1 MNRPAPNKSRKT
13 SAPPPRMAVRI
24 GKLEMKNPVMV
35 SSGCFGYGEEVS
47 RFYPLSKLGAVVVK
61 GTTLE
66 PRPGN
71 PPPRMAETPSGML
84 NAIGLQNVG
93 VNAFL
98 KDKLPFLRR
107 AKVPCVVNIN
117 GRKVEEYEELARRLD
132 GVPGVSALEIN
143 ISCPNVKEGGI
154 EFGSTPEGA
163 TRVVA
168 AVRRATKHT
177 LITKLSPNV
186 TDVRVLARAC
196 VDAGTDA
203 LSAINTVVGMA
214 VDAKSR
220 RPVLKNVTGG
230 LSGPA
235 VKPIGL
241 RVVYQVA
248 QAVKVPLV
256 GMGGIVTGEDA
267 AEYLLCGATAVSVGT
282 ANYLEPKAALRV
294 VERLEAFLRGEHVAD
309 VRDYIGTL
317 RVDRP

>member
-1 MNRPAPNKSRKT
+1 MKRPAPPKKAA
-13 SAPPPRMAVRI
+13 APKMTVTLGRLV
-24 GKLEMKNPVMV
+24 MKNPVMV
-35 SSGCFGYGEEVS
+35 ASGCFGYGEEVS
-47 RFYPLSKLGAVVVK
+47 RFYPLDKLGAIVVK

-71 PPPRMAETPSGML
+71 PPPRMAETAGGML

-93 VNAFL
+93 VDVFL
-98 KDKLPFLRR
+98 KDKLPFIR
-107 AKVPCVVNIN
+107 KTGVPCIVNIN
-117 GRKVEEYEELARRLD
+117 GRKMEEYVELAKRLD
-132 GVPGVSALEIN
+132 GVPDVAALEVN

-163 TRVVA
+163 NRIVSAIRKATR
-168 AVRRATKHT
+168 HT

-186 TDVRVLARAC
+186 TDVRVIARAC

-214 VDAKSR
+214 IDAKTR
-220 RPVLKNVTGG
+220 KPILRNVTGG

-248 QAVKVPLV
+248 RAVKVPIV

-267 AEYLLCGATAVSVGT
+267 AEYLLAGATAVSVGT
-282 ANYLEPKAALRV
+282 ANYLEPRAALHV
-294 VERLEAFLRGEHVAD
+294 VEQLEGFLKRQKVAD
-309 VRDYIGTL
+309 VRELIGGLQVPPT
-317 RVDRP
+317 

>member
-1 MNRPAPNKSRKT
+1 MKRPAHPKKV
-13 SAPPPRMAVRI
+13 SAPKMTVTLGRLV
-24 GKLEMKNPVMV
+24 MKNPVMV
-35 SSGCFGYGEEVS
+35 ASGCFGYGEEVS
-47 RFYPLSKLGAVVVK
+47 RFYPLDKLGAIVVK

-71 PPPRMAETPSGML
+71 PPPRMAETASGML

-93 VNAFL
+93 VDAFL
-98 KDKLPFLRR
+98 KDKLPFIR
-107 AKVPCVVNIN
+107 KTGVPCVVNIN
-117 GRKVEEYEELARRLD
+117 GRKMEEYVELAKRLD
-132 GVPGVSALEIN
+132 GVPGVAALEVN

-163 TRVVA
+163 NRIVSAIRKATR
-168 AVRRATKHT
+168 HT

-186 TDVRVLARAC
+186 TDVRVIARAC

-214 VDAKSR
+214 VDAKTR
-220 RPVLKNVTGG
+220 KPILRNVTGG

-248 QAVKVPLV
+248 RAVKVPIV

-267 AEYLLCGATAVSVGT
+267 AEYLLAGATAVSVGT
-282 ANYLEPKAALRV
+282 ANYLEPRAALHV
-294 VERLEAFLRGEHVAD
+294 VEQLEGFLKRQKVAD
-309 VRDYIGTL
+309 VRELIGGL
-317 RVDRP
+317 QVPPA